1 MQLCHNST
9 ASLEGCQ
16 CLMAADE
23 NPERLYESSGIFT
36 WNSLR
41 RELQQTMLAGQ
52 THMTPSD
59 VGSSRRL
66 SVYPSML
73 LVMAVAL
80 SAIIFDGQSAPTLDL
95 PLLMAASLVD
105 LAVIAAAV
113 WGVKRGAFL
122 LPPIVSLLATL
133 AVVIWS
139 VKSGNTHH
147 YFWFFPL
154 LVAVAGLL
162 PTSVGLLVGLTL
174 IFSLL
179 IVQGLG
185 SSYWPMSTNVVL
197 LITLIAALGI
207 MRLMSQQSEEL
218 ADLALTDPLT
228 GAYNRRY
235 LAPQTQK
242 NLADYR
248 RYARLSSLLLL
259 DIDHFKAIN
268 DDYGHAT
275 GDRVLQGVVD
285 QISDRIRGA
294 DMLFRLGGE
303 EFVIL
308 LSEVASQTAAK
319 VADELRETIKAIDL
333 LPDRQVTVSI
343 GVCDVSRVSDPDDW
357 LEQVDSAM
365 YRAKKLGRDRVEII
379 ESLIPDGADEQTDLT
394 VWR

>member
-1 MQLCHNST
+1 
-9 ASLEGCQ
+9 
-16 CLMAADE
+16 MAADE

-36 WNSLR
+36 WKSLR
-41 RELQQTMLAGQ
+41 RDLQQTMLAGQ

-80 SAIIFDGQSAPTLDL
+80 SAIIFDGQSAPTLNL

-105 LAVIAAAV
+105 LAVIVTAV

-122 LPPIVSLLATL
+122 LPPIVSLVATL
-133 AVVIWS
+133 VVVIWS
-139 VKSGNTHH
+139 VNSGNTHH
-147 YFWFFPL
+147 YYWFFPL
-154 LVAVAGLL
+154 LVAAAGLL

-179 IVQGLG
+179 IVQGSG
-185 SSYWPMSTNVVL
+185 ASSWPMSTNVVL
-197 LITLIAALGI
+197 LITLIVALGV
-207 MRLMSQQSEEL
+207 MRLMSQQSAEL

-235 LAPQTQK
+235 LAPQTQR

-268 DDYGHAT
+268 DDYGHAA

-308 LSEVASQTAAK
+308 LSEVAAQTAAK

-333 LPDRQVTVSI
+333 LSDRQVTVSI
-343 GVCDVSRVSDPDDW
+343 GVCDVSRASDPDDW

-365 YRAKKLGRDRVEII
+365 YRAKQLGRDRVEII

>member
-1 MQLCHNST
+1 
-9 ASLEGCQ
+9 
-16 CLMAADE
+16 MAA
-23 NPERLYESSGIFT
+23 NKSPQRLYESSGFFT
-36 WNSLR
+36 WKSLR
-41 RELQQTMLAGQ
+41 RDLQQTMLAGQ
-52 THMTPSD
+52 TDMIPRD
-59 VGSSRRL
+59 VGWSRRL
-66 SVYPSML
+66 SAYPSML

-80 SAIIFDGQSAPTLDL
+80 SAIIFDGQSAPTLNL

-105 LAVIAAAV
+105 LAIIVTAV

-139 VKSGNTHH
+139 VNSGNTLH
-147 YFWFFPL
+147 YYWFFPL

-185 SSYWPMSTNVVL
+185 ASYWPMSTNVVL
-197 LITLIAALGI
+197 LITLIVALGI
-207 MRLMSQQSEEL
+207 MRLMSQQSAEL

-235 LAPQTQK
+235 LAPQTQR

-268 DDYGHAT
+268 DDYGHAA

-343 GVCDVSRVSDPDDW
+343 GVCDVSRASDPDDW

>member
-1 MQLCHNST
+1 
-9 ASLEGCQ
+9 
-16 CLMAADE
+16 MAADE

-36 WNSLR
+36 WKSLR
-41 RELQQTMLAGQ
+41 RDLQQTMLAGQ
-52 THMTPSD
+52 TDTIPSD
-59 VGSSRRL
+59 VGWSRRL
-66 SVYPSML
+66 SAYPSML
-73 LVMAVAL
+73 LLMAVAL
-80 SAIIFDGQSAPTLDL
+80 SAIIFDGQSAPTLNL

-105 LAVIAAAV
+105 LAVIVTAV

-122 LPPIVSLLATL
+122 LPPIVSLVATF
-133 AVVIWS
+133 AVVMWS
-139 VKSGNTHH
+139 VNSGNTHH
-147 YFWFFPL
+147 YYWFFPL

-197 LITLIAALGI
+197 LITLIVAVGI
-207 MRLMSQQSEEL
+207 MRLMNQQSAEL

-235 LAPQTQK
+235 LAPQTQR

-268 DDYGHAT
+268 DDYGHAA

-319 VADELRETIKAIDL
+319 VADELRETIKAIEL

-343 GVCDVSRVSDPDDW
+343 GVCDVSRASDPDDW

-365 YRAKKLGRDRVEII
+365 YRAKKLGRDRVEIV